1 MDTMTTSMEPSSVSP
16 GEAVRQEVARIYHDP
31 THHLHAAYK
40 LNPQD
45 REVES
50 YISGLYAKAYGGSQS
65 GAASSQSG
73 HLSPSPDA
81 NRLEPNATSTS
92 ELDAASANALT
103 PEDLQAFEALR
114 QEWGEHFETRM
125 SEARFGI
132 SRLAGHLGSAVDDL
146 SAACLDAGLD
156 FGTISKILSHYERR
170 MRAFE
175 QGS

>member
-1 MDTMTTSMEPSSVSP
+1 METLTLTGPDPATP
-16 GEAVRQEVARIYHDP
+16 GDAVRHEVSRIYFDP
-31 THHLHAAYK
+31 SHRLHAAYTR
-40 LNPQD
+40 NPQD

-50 YISGLYAKAYGGSQS
+50 YISGLYAKTYGGSPS
-65 GAASSQSG
+65 ATG
-73 HLSPSPDA
+73 PSPDA
-81 NRLEPNATSTS
+81 NRLESNATSTS

-103 PEDLQAFEALR
+103 PEDARSFEQLQ

-132 SRLAGHLGSAVDDL
+132 SRLAGHLGASVDDL

-156 FGTISKILSHYERR
+156 LRTIVKILSHYEQR

-175 QGS
+175 QGA

>member
-1 MDTMTTSMEPSSVSP
+1 MDTMTTLTEPSPATP
-16 GEAVRQEVARIYHDP
+16 GDAVRQEVSRIYHDP

-50 YISGLYAKAYGGSQS
+50 YISGLYSKAYGGGQS
-65 GAASSQSG
+65 GA
-73 HLSPSPDA
+73 SPSPSGTLSLLPDT

-103 PEDLQAFEALR
+103 PDDHRAFEALR

-156 FGTISKILSHYERR
+156 FRTISKILSHYERR